1 MSVEQATV
9 GFLGPQAIAIAN
21 ASAEAAL
28 QEDTQTVA
36 YAATVTP
43 TVSRHRNVIQIAELT
58 GNITIGAPVGARKG
72 MSLTFLF
79 RQDGTGS
86 RTVTWNAVFKAAANG
101 AGAASTVGSTT
112 FYFDGTNW
120 VQDAGALTF
129 K

>member
-1 MSVEQATV
+1 MSVEQA
-9 GFLGPQAIAIAN
+9 GKLLGPQAIEYAN
-21 ASAEAAL
+21 SVSESLL
-28 QEDTQTVA
+28 QTDTQVTA

-43 TVSRHRNVIQIAELT
+43 SVARHRTVVQIAALT
-58 GNITIGAPVGARKG
+58 GNITIGAPVGARAG

-79 RQDGTGS
+79 TQDGTGS

-101 AGAASTVGSTT
+101 AGTAGQVGSTT
-112 FYFDGTNW
+112 FYFDGTYW

>member
-1 MSVEQATV
+1 MSVEQASKLFSTT
-9 GFLGPQAIAIAN
+9 AAEYAN
-21 ASAEAAL
+21 AVSEALL
-28 QEDTQTVA
+28 QEDTQVVA

-43 TVSRHRNVIQIAELT
+43 TVSRHRNVMQIAALT
-58 GNITIGAPVGARKG
+58 GNIAIGAPIGARKG

-79 RQDGTGS
+79 TQDATGS

-101 AGAASTVGSTT
+101 AGAANTVGSTT

-120 VQDAGALTF
+120 VQDAGALVF